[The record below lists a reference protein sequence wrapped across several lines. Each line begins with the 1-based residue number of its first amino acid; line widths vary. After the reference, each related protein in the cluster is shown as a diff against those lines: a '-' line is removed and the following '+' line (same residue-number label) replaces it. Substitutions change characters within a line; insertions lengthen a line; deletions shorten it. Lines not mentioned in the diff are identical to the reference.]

1 MSLAVINFTDKL
13 EENKKPYSNSY
24 LFHAIVAAGEK
35 IGILNMRKFFWIN
48 LFGFVAFDYW
58 MHNG

>member
-24 LFHAIVAAGEK
+24 LFRAIVAAGEK

-48 LFGFVAFDYW
+48 LFGFVACDYW